1 MHTAV
6 LILRI
11 SWNAI
16 FPYMNMPLGSISCR
30 WCVNPPVPA
39 LSKIKKPPQ
48 IAIFINIHS
57 WAIIAICET
66 VINTASNK
74 FAGNFIRINKPSPA
88 RVIIPAPQI
97 VQPRLHIIHVAAITE
112 GIVIADSVSQ
122 RAGNG
127 QRLAPSVIGILDD
140 LVICAIDQADDVA
153 LQIIQIT
160 VLRAVEFHNRRAIL
174 CIIPEM
180 QVVITLRHM
189 DNIVTMQRILR
200 GYKAEIAI
208 IIISDE
214 MLPYTIF
221 CKVPS
226 GL

>member
-30 WCVNPPVPA
+30 WWVNPPVTA

-66 VINTASNK
+66 VVNTASNK
-74 FAGNFIRINKPSPA
+74 FAGNFIRINKPSPS

-97 VQPRLHIIHVAAITE
+97 VQPRLHIVHVAAIAE
-112 GIVIADSVSQ
+112 GIVIADGIGQ
-122 RAGNG
+122 RTGNG
-127 QRLAPSVIGILDD
+127 QQLTPGIVGVPDD
-140 LVICAIDQADDVA
+140 LVFCAIDQADDIA
-153 LQIIQIT
+153 LQVIQVA
-160 VLRAVEFHNRRAIL
+160 VLRAVEFHNCRAVL
-174 CIIPEM
+174 RIIPEM
-180 QVVITLRHM
+180 QVVIILRHV
-189 DNIVTMQRILR
+189 DNIITMQRILR

-208 IIISDE
+208 IISDE
-214 MLPYTIF
+214 VLPYTIF
-221 CKVPS
+221 CKMPS